1 MVLGL
6 RGRVGGVTGG
16 GGPYW
21 PGGGG
26 AKRRGINL
34 WPLQFCNVLRSCEES
49 GSLEQSSASW
59 GNGTL
64 FSLFIWRATGAVNT
78 VSTHLLVC
86 VFPHCIRLHEN
97 HITKNKKN
105 VKEKQRK
112 QGTAA
117 KYTHKKGSIFGDIY
131 NHSVRKKGNE
141 SFSMG
146 KDDLQMTYLFVII
159 FTKISLHFHAVGVFV
174 ESVLEYIHSFWGDF
188 SALAFFFFFL
198 TRHPFALSMLR
209 AFHLP
214 DEGSPWQTQSNGAKR
229 RKSIFKKEDFFLV
242 FISSMLAW
250 A

>member
-1 MVLGL
+1 M
-6 RGRVGGVTGG
+6 
-16 GGPYW
+16 
-21 PGGGG
+21 
-26 AKRRGINL
+26 K
-34 WPLQFCNVLRSCEES
+34 
-49 GSLEQSSASW
+49 
-59 GNGTL
+59 
-64 FSLFIWRATGAVNT
+64 
-78 VSTHLLVC
+78 
-86 VFPHCIRLHEN
+86 
-97 HITKNKKN
+97 ITKPKTKRMLKKN
-105 VKEKQRK
+105 KESKGLQLN
-112 QGTAA
+112 
-117 KYTHKKGSIFGDIY
+117 THIRRDPFGDIY
-131 NHSVRKKGNE
+131 NHSVRKKGSE

-159 FTKISLHFHAVGVFV
+159 FTKISLRFHAVGVFF

-188 SALAFFFFFL
+188 ILGSALVFFFF